1 MLEKEGKAPSFGV
14 VLGSRITGRAVQRLV
29 PRSGHIMLFT
39 LTSPE
44 RGGDQIRVYFSR
56 DDAQAAAQQGQ
67 SVLRVAIHYVGWPS
81 ITLACSPWKDA
92 PRDVSHADHGKD
104 VCGWLDR

>member
-1 MLEKEGKAPSFGV
+1 MFLHLLSNGNSSSRGATLAGKGWGEAPSFGFV
-14 VLGSRITGRAVQRLV
+14 SGSRITGRAIQRLV

-39 LTSPE
+39 FTSPE

-67 SVLRVAIHYVGWPS
+67 CVLRVAIRYVGWPS
-81 ITLACSPWKDA
+81 I
-92 PRDVSHADHGKD
+92 
-104 VCGWLDR
+104 